1 MIPTVELSQRGGAVT
16 RARGRPKGVK
26 EAKPRR
32 KTHRMP
38 DGTLMTGATHN
49 AESRALRQAEDDAI
63 RKRRRGFQVDDP
75 RDDDG
80 EDFLT
85 LGPRQKLT
93 RYELPKKKVVVPPSP
108 AMLPVKAKPKKAPL
122 LSATTKQRLKKG
134 VLAAIVA
141 GTLYIFRQQIK
152 EQGGALAKAA
162 LLYIDKL
169 IGEFEVGYSGTDVQS
184 ALQRVNNDGIAIPD
198 SLPSTPPPANIPGYF
213 GPFQVIDDEEP
224 FTSPSLR
231 SSPSR
236 SSLTP
241 DQLKKVKRRVKD
253 FQKEQRRSSR
263 STRGQRVV
271 YNADG
276 RGLGSPCA
284 HMKQAGRIIFDL
296 AESGDKKT
304 AKKEVK
310 QLSQHLKEIKKYVA
324 SL

>member
-38 DGTLMTGATHN
+38 DGTLMSGATHN

-75 RDDDG
+75 RDDDD

-93 RYELPKKKVVVPPSP
+93 RYELPKKRVVVPPPP

-141 GTLYIFRQQIK
+141 GTVYLFRQQIK

-169 IGEFEVGYSGTDVQS
+169 I
-184 ALQRVNNDGIAIPD
+184 GIAIPD

-213 GPFQVIDDEEP
+213 GPFQVIDDDEEP
-224 FTSPSLR
+224 FTSPPLR

-276 RGLGSPCA
+276 GGLGSPCA

-296 AESGDKKT
+296 AESGDKKE

-310 QLSQHLKEIKKYVA
+310 QLSQHLKEIKKYVG

>member
-1 MIPTVELSQRGGAVT
+1 
-16 RARGRPKGVK
+16 
-26 EAKPRR
+26 
-32 KTHRMP
+32 
-38 DGTLMTGATHN
+38 
-49 AESRALRQAEDDAI
+49 
-63 RKRRRGFQVDDP
+63 
-75 RDDDG
+75 
-80 EDFLT
+80 
-85 LGPRQKLT
+85 
-93 RYELPKKKVVVPPSP
+93 
-108 AMLPVKAKPKKAPL
+108 MLPVKAKPKKAPL

-134 VLAAIVA
+134 VLAAIVG

-162 LLYIDKL
+162 LLYNDNL
-169 IGEFEVGYSGTDVQS
+169 IGEFEAGYSGTDVQS

-213 GPFQVIDDEEP
+213 GPFQVIDDDEEP
-224 FTSPSLR
+224 FTSPPLR

-241 DQLKKVKRRVKD
+241 EQLKKVKRRVKD

-276 RGLGSPCA
+276 GGLGSPCA
-284 HMKQAGRIIFDL
+284 HMKQAGRIIFEM
-296 AESGDKKT
+296 AETGDKKE